1 MVPVEVHGVG
11 VLAPDVA
18 PVLLL
23 REVPGPHRWLV
34 ITVGV
39 PEAWAL
45 TAAQEHL
52 MTARPGTI
60 ELLSELINAFEAEV
74 AQAEVT
80 DLHHG
85 IFHADLVFTDGLRVS
100 SRPSDAIALALWV
113 HAPVAVASAVLD
125 EAAVEIVVDE
135 AHDSRSAIREQ
146 EQKVEE
152 FRFELDELNPDDFRE
167 PGQGQ

>member
-11 VLAPDVA
+11 ILAPDGA
-18 PVLLL
+18 PVLVL
-23 REVPGPHRWLV
+23 REVPGPRRWLV

-52 MTARPGTI
+52 TTVRPGTI
-60 ELLSELINAFEAEV
+60 ELLSKVIDTFEAEV

-80 DLHHG
+80 DLRHG

-113 HAPVAVASAVLD
+113 HAPVAVALAVLD
-125 EAAVEIVVDE
+125 EAAVEIAVDE
-135 AHDSRSAIREQ
+135 ARDSHSAIREQ

-152 FRFELDELNPDDFRE
+152 FRLKLEDINPDDFRE
-167 PGQGQ
+167 PGQ

>member
-11 VLAPDVA
+11 VLSDGA
-18 PVLLL
+18 PVLVL
-23 REVPGPHRWLV
+23 REVPDPRRWLI

-52 MTARPGTI
+52 ITARPGTI
-60 ELLSELINAFEAEV
+60 ELLSQLIDTFEAEV
-74 AQAEVT
+74 TRAEVT
-80 DLHHG
+80 DLYQG
-85 IFHADLVFTDGLRVS
+85 IFHADLVFADGLRVS

-125 EAAVEIVVDE
+125 EASVEIVVDE
-135 AHDSRSAIREQ
+135 DHDSHSVIREQ

-152 FRFELDELNPDDFRE
+152 FRLKLDEMNPDDFRE
-167 PGQGQ
+167 PGQ